1 MKKAGAGFLSAINS
15 LGEAVTSVAAFFTL
29 VSGLFKKK
37 ACWNGAGL
45 TFILF
50 AR

>member
-1 MKKAGAGFLSAINS
+1 MKKAGAGFLSVINS
-15 LGEAVTSVAAFFTL
+15 VGEAVTSVAAFFIL
-29 VSGLFKKK
+29 VSGLFKK